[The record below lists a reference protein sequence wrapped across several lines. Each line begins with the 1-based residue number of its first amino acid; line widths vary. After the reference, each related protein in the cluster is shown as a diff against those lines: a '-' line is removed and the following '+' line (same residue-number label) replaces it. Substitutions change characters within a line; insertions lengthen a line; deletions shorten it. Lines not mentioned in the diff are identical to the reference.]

1 MKKRDSK
8 EKLQLKK
15 KLINLKIRV
24 FFAAVLVFAV
34 IGILI
39 PLRPSESA
47 LEKRTLE
54 KFPTF
59 TIASFLDGSFFSD
72 ISTWYADSFPFR
84 EKMLAANAGFENLY
98 GIQGEQ
104 IVSTGTQEGDEIP
117 DSYVE
122 PSAEEETEES
132 VSDEDSATEEAASDG
147 TVYDEPEVS
156 GDVYISGDTAFSIF
170 YFNTEGANA
179 YIQMINN
186 AQKKLD
192 GTADVYTILVPTTI
206 GINLS
211 EEMQEQLNSANQK
224 DAIDYIY
231 SGINQTNSKIKTVEI
246 FDTLK
251 SHNSEYIYFRTDHH
265 WTALGAY
272 YAYVEFCDVKGIDA
286 TPIEDYETMEF
297 TGFLGSFYSS
307 SNQAASL
314 RDNPDTV
321 IAYIPQSTN
330 DMVFCNTDGVEYD
343 WNIIYDVSS
352 WESST
357 KYSAF
362 AAGDNYFGQIHNP
375 TLSDGSACVVIK
387 ESFGNAFI
395 PFLVDHYEYVYIVD
409 YRYFHN
415 YYQYNNSVCALVED
429 KGISDVIFINNV
441 EAMDS
446 KNKVSLM
453 NALFEDTEDGTAS
466 Q

>member
-1 MKKRDSK
+1 M
-8 EKLQLKK
+8 
-15 KLINLKIRV
+15 
-24 FFAAVLVFAV
+24 
-34 IGILI
+34 
-39 PLRPSESA
+39 
-47 LEKRTLE
+47 
-54 KFPTF
+54 
-59 TIASFLDGSFFSD
+59 
-72 ISTWYADSFPFR
+72 IS
-84 EKMLAANAGFENLY
+84 
-98 GIQGEQ
+98 
-104 IVSTGTQEGDEIP
+104 
-117 DSYVE
+117 
-122 PSAEEETEES
+122 
-132 VSDEDSATEEAASDG
+132 
-147 TVYDEPEVS
+147 
-156 GDVYISGDTAFSIF
+156 
-170 YFNTEGANA
+170 
-179 YIQMINN
+179 N
-186 AQKKLD
+186 AQEKLD

-211 EEMQEQLNSANQK
+211 EDMQEQLNSANQK

-231 SGINQTNSKIKTVEI
+231 SGINQTNSKVKTVEI

-251 SHNSEYIYFRTDHH
+251 SHNSVYIYFRTDHH

-272 YAYVEFCDVKGIDA
+272 YSYVEFCDVKGIDA
-286 TPIEDYETMEF
+286 TPVEDYETMEF

-330 DMVFCNTDGVEYD
+330 DMVFCNTDGIEYE
-343 WNIIYDVSS
+343 WNVIYDVSS

-357 KYSAF
+357 KYSTF
-362 AAGDNYFGQIHNP
+362 TAGDNYFGQIHNP
-375 TLSDGSACVVIK
+375 TMNDGSACVVIK
-387 ESFGNAFI
+387 ESFGNAFV

-429 KGISDVIFINNV
+429 KGITDVIFINNV

>member
-1 MKKRDSK
+1 MTD
-8 EKLQLKK
+8 
-15 KLINLKIRV
+15 IKIRV
-24 FFAAVLVFAV
+24 FFTAVLVFAV

-54 KFPTF
+54 KFPSF
-59 TIASFLDGSFFSD
+59 TIASFLDGSFFSE

-98 GIQGEQ
+98 GIQEEQ
-104 IVSTGTQEGDEIP
+104 IVSAGNQEGDEIP
-117 DSYVE
+117 EAYVE
-122 PSAEEETEES
+122 PSFEEEPPA
-132 VSDEDSATEEAASDG
+132 DAPEEADPDG
-147 TVYDEPEVS
+147 TIYDEPEVS

-179 YIQMINN
+179 YIQMIDN

-192 GTADVYTILVPTTI
+192 GIADVYTILVPTTI

-231 SGINQTNSKIKTVEI
+231 SGINQINSKIKTVEI
-246 FDTLK
+246 FDALK

-286 TPIEDYETMEF
+286 TPVEEYETMEF
-297 TGFLGSFYSS
+297 TDFLGSFYSS

-321 IAYIPQSTN
+321 IAYIPKSTN
-330 DMVFCNTDGVEYD
+330 NMVFCNTDGIEYE
-343 WNIIYDVSS
+343 WNVIYDVSS
-352 WESST
+352 WESSA
-357 KYSAF
+357 KYSTF
-362 AAGDNYFGQIHNP
+362 AAGDNYFGQIYNP

-415 YYQYNNSVCALVED
+415 YYLYDNSVCALVED
-429 KGISDVIFINNV
+429 KGITDVIFINNV

-453 NALFEDTEDGTAS
+453 DALFADTEDSAAE
-466 Q
+466 

>member
-1 MKKRDSK
+1 MKTRTNK
-8 EKLQLKK
+8 EKMQLKK
-15 KLINLKIRV
+15 NMIRIKIRV
-24 FFAAVLVFAV
+24 FFIAMLAFAV
-34 IGILI
+34 IGLLI

-59 TIASFLDGSFFSD
+59 TIASFLDGSFFSG
-72 ISTWYADSFPFR
+72 ISSWYADTFPFR
-84 EKMLAANAGFENLY
+84 EKMLAANAVFENLY

-104 IVSTGTQEGDEIP
+104 IVTTGSQEGDEIP
-117 DSYVE
+117 DTYTESV
-122 PSAEEETEES
+122 SAEEET
-132 VSDEDSATEEAASDG
+132 DEAAASADVPEEDTSDG
-147 TVYDEPEVS
+147 TIYDEPEVS
-156 GDVYISGDTAFSIF
+156 GDVYISGDTAFSIY

-179 YIQMINN
+179 YVQMIDN
-186 AQKKLD
+186 AQIKLD
-192 GTADVYTILVPTTI
+192 GIADVYTILVPTTI

-211 EEMQEQLNSANQK
+211 EDMQEQLNSANQS

-231 SGINQTNSKIKTVEI
+231 SGIQQTNSKVKTVEI

-272 YAYVEFCDVKGIDA
+272 YAYTEFCDVKGISA
-286 TPIEDYETMEF
+286 TPIDEYETMEF
-297 TGFLGSFYSS
+297 TDFLGSFYSS
-307 SNQAASL
+307 SNQASSL
-314 RDNPDTV
+314 RDHPDTV
-321 IAYIPQSTN
+321 VAYIPKSTN
-330 DMVFCNTDGVEYD
+330 DMVFCNTDGVEYE
-343 WNIIYDVSS
+343 WNIIYDVSN

-357 KYSAF
+357 KYSTF

-375 TLSDGSACVVIK
+375 TMSDGSACVVIK

-395 PFLVDHYEYVYIVD
+395 PFLTDHYEYVYIVD

-429 KGISDVIFINNV
+429 KGINDVIFINNV

-453 NALFEDTEDGTAS
+453 DALFADTEEADTE
-466 Q
+466 